1 MTNTNSADP
10 VLIVTPIILS
20 WIVTFLTG
28 GVRTYDYQK
37 AWFQPPGWVFGI
49 VWTALYVM
57 FGFLL
62 YESKRQEDYFTMG
75 LVIGILTLT
84 YFWQFLFS
92 YLKNYKLAIWELLVT
107 LILGLILFVRLYDS
121 EVVNNTGFGYGY
133 IMIYVPF
140 LAWIIFAIL
149 LSTQTYKKGGSIKN
163 KKRKL

>member
-1 MTNTNSADP
+1 MSNTSKADP

-37 AWFQPPGWVFGI
+37 AWFQPPGWVFGV
-49 VWTALYVM
+49 VWTGV
-57 FGFLL
+57 
-62 YESKRQEDYFTMG
+62 
-75 LVIGILTLT
+75 LVLT

-92 YLKNYKLAIWELLVT
+92 YLKNYKLAIWELLLT

-149 LSTQTYKKGGSIKN
+149 LSTQTYKKGSNLSK
-163 KKRKL
+163 KKRK